1 MRLARPL
8 ENLIDRLQKLPG
20 IGPKT
25 AQRLALFI
33 LKMPPDEA
41 RQLAQSI
48 VAAREKVFACPRC
61 GFLTDEDPC
70 IICRDTSRD
79 KTLLCLV
86 ADSSDIIALE
96 RSGYRGQYFALN
108 RSFNLMDDIDLGDID
123 LQPLNQ
129 ILAQGNF
136 KEVIL
141 AFNPDMD
148 GEVLSRYLA
157 ASLNRQGI
165 KVTRL
170 AHGLPV
176 GGDIEFADEITLRM
190 AIEGRKECI

>member
-8 ENLIDRLQKLPG
+8 ENLVDQLLKLPT

-33 LKMPPDEA
+33 LKLPPEEA

-48 VAAREKVFACPRC
+48 LDAREKVFSCPQC
-61 GFLTDEDPC
+61 GFFTDTDPC
-70 IICRDTSRD
+70 VICRDENRNRQ
-79 KTLLCLV
+79 LICVV
-86 ADSSDIIALE
+86 AESSDIIALE
-96 RSGYRGQYFALN
+96 RTGYRGRYYVLN
-108 RSFNLMDDIDLGDID
+108 RNFRLMDDLDLSEFN
-123 LQPLNQ
+123 LQPFINRLQ
-129 ILAQGNF
+129 EGEIR
-136 KEVIL
+136 EVIL
-141 AFNPDMD
+141 ALNPDMD
-148 GEVLSRYLA
+148 GEVLSRFLA
-157 ASLNRQGI
+157 SAISKYDI

-190 AIEGRKECI
+190 AMEGRKEL

>member
-33 LKMPPDEA
+33 LKMPLDEA
-41 RQLAQSI
+41 RQLAQAI
-48 VAAREKVFACPRC
+48 VAAREKVFPCPHC

-70 IICRDTSRD
+70 IICRDTTRD
-79 KTLLCLV
+79 RAVLCMV

-96 RSGYRGQYFALN
+96 RSGYRGQYYALN
-108 RSFNLMDDIDLGDID
+108 RSFRLMDDIDLGDID
-123 LQPLNQ
+123 LKPLHQ
-129 ILAQGNF
+129 LLAQGNI

-157 ASLNRQGI
+157 ATLNRQGI
-165 KVTRL
+165 RVTRL

>member
-8 ENLIDRLQKLPG
+8 ENLIDQLLKLPT

-25 AQRLALFI
+25 AQRLALYI
-33 LKMPPDEA
+33 LKMPPAEA
-41 RQLAQSI
+41 LQLAQAI
-48 VAAREKVFACPRC
+48 IDAREKVFPCSHC

-70 IICRDTSRD
+70 IICRDTARD
-79 KTLLCLV
+79 RTMLCMV

-96 RSGYRGQYFALN
+96 KSGYHGQYYALN
-108 RSFNLMDDIDLGDID
+108 RNFNLMDDIDLGDIN
-123 LQPLNQ
+123 LKPLNQ
-129 ILAQGNF
+129 LLAQGNI

-157 ASLNRQGI
+157 ATLNRQGI